1 MARRERRGGI
11 NATPPPDHTE
21 EEERPRLWLHQ
32 PVTRSSRAATDFA
45 FIASPAAG
53 GASAL
58 PPGLATEI
66 SAGRPSTDAAF
77 SAFATMTTADQIDAA
92 AGDLMARGSMT
103 RTRALGAVTT
113 ALSMLPLCVVSL
125 WPSAHTVIVL
135 PTTT

>member
-1 MARRERRGGI
+1 MGAAGTASGI

-58 PPGLATEI
+58 QPGLATEI
-66 SAGRPSTDAAF
+66 FRRATPRP
-77 SAFATMTTADQIDAA
+77 MP
-92 AGDLMARGSMT
+92 R
-103 RTRALGAVTT
+103 
-113 ALSMLPLCVVSL
+113 
-125 WPSAHTVIVL
+125 SAHSL
-135 PTTT
+135 P